1 MIPVKTGFPR
11 KAVRRALPAVLLLM
25 LAPRLLPAET
35 IPAGF
40 FAGIRFEE
48 PLPTAFDTG
57 QILPLDGSVDQDG
70 VAWILFRFLPIGRGE
85 QVDFITPVREGRFAR
100 EIVFPHSARG
110 QYSLEIFTGK
120 TRESMDY
127 VGRYY
132 GLKMLQG
139 RGPVMLPRRFFP
151 GFLFDQALPTRL
163 ATGEPLHLAG
173 EVEDAGAHRALAFSF
188 FSQDGSSWTSFLLVE
203 EGRFERTILV
213 PGEAEGATGLALYAG
228 LREGNL
234 PFVESYLHLEIA
246 PGAEPAEV
254 PPLFFDGL
262 ALDEPLPVKWPLRRA
277 VILAGEARPFVRR
290 FWMYLSRLDGG
301 EPRVLPAGLEEG
313 RFRFPLRL
321 TSGEEGPLRLSA
333 VIELQDGTTW
343 EAGEFLIE
351 GVDLPPPDLEV
362 GVVALALLAG
372 SPGKVPLLNRGSG
385 PVALEPPR
393 VEGPFAV
400 EAYPSVLEPG
410 EAGRIELSY
419 DGSGDD
425 QGLLTVLSDD
435 PFRPRVSVALS
446 GLAAREAATE
456 LLHLRADA
464 SGRIESGFDLLEQ
477 DLVFALY
484 AAPAE
489 RPWPGK
495 VYDIALDGSAA
506 LAKPAASPRAGRRD
520 SVEARARRLERALSL
535 RLRQTGLP
543 AGKPAGVQY
552 EVGDRR
558 SFFFAAQGDVPD
570 QSIEA
575 RVVAVNERAVAFV
588 QEDLRED
595 DGNIGEEQ
603 LKEGLDLFAEDYPLL
618 VETFGAPSD
627 VDGDGRVAVLVT
639 HLIEDVDVGG
649 QFRASSVLPRRSG
662 GDGNMIDLMWVN
674 PLYPAESLRALLA
687 HEFQHLVNFNQHV
700 LVRRGISE
708 VSWLNEGLSHLA
720 EDLVADH
727 HVSGNYH
734 LVRTFLEEPGA
745 VGLVD
750 GYLVDS
756 PTRGAAYLFV
766 RGLVDLLGEG
776 VLLRLVQT
784 GLVDRDNVEAATGES
799 FADLMAR
806 WGAQLYISGTGL
818 SGHSRF
824 NYRISPLQ
832 TPQGRGF
839 PPPASVT
846 YRLGE
851 EPPGLAIRPRGVQ
864 FLRLEGSEAA
874 ALSLQTEPQALLGA
888 VALPVAKAAAAAPM
902 TADHF
907 TGITLDPPLP
917 LQLATGETL
926 LFQGTT
932 ADSVEVINLEFVPE
946 DGGEAQ
952 RFFLLV
958 REGRFLR
965 TVFFQHDEV
974 STYSLNV
981 YVDKRQPTPF
991 VGRFFPIRLVQGQD
1005 PLFAPTRYFN
1015 RVRLDNPLPT
1025 SAPANLPFRVS
1036 GEVDDGEAT
1045 LMEFSLFPQGE
1056 DGQRSRR
1063 AESSQGLPVEAGR
1076 FDGELHFDEVPP
1088 GTYWLSL
1095 DVGQPGDLTYVG
1107 AVVNFEV
1114 LEPVTAVLE
1123 EGETGPQA
1131 FALYPNYPNPF
1142 NRGTVLSFSLPEAQP
1157 EVELTVYDLLGQKL
1171 AVLVR
1176 GARGSG
1182 FHSVAWNG
1190 LDDSGRPLASGS
1202 YLYRLRAGPHRAVG
1216 KLMLLR

>member
-1 MIPVKTGFPR
+1 MIPVKPGFLFR
-11 KAVRRALPAVLLLM
+11 AVRKTLPAVLLLM
-25 LAPRLLPAET
+25 LVPRLLPAEN
-35 IPAGF
+35 IPVGF
-40 FAGIRFEE
+40 FPGIRFEE
-48 PLPTAFDTG
+48 PLPTTFDTG
-57 QILPLDGSVDQDG
+57 QILPLDGGADQDG

-85 QVDFITPVREGRFAR
+85 QMDFIAPVTEGRFAR

-110 QYSLEIFTGK
+110 QYSLEIYTGK
-120 TRESMDY
+120 TKESMDY

-139 RGPVMLPRRFFP
+139 RGSVMLPRRFFP
-151 GFLFDQALPTRL
+151 GFLFDQPLPTRM

-173 EVEDAGAHRALAFSF
+173 EVEDTGAHKALAVSF
-188 FSQDGSSWTSFLLVE
+188 FSQDGSAWTSFLLVE

-213 PGEAEGATGLALYAG
+213 PGEAEGANGLALYAG

-234 PFVESYLHLEIA
+234 PLVESYLHLEIA
-246 PGAEPAEV
+246 SGAQPAEV
-254 PPLFFDGL
+254 PRQFFDGL
-262 ALDEPLPVKWPLRRA
+262 ALDEPLPVRWPLQRA

-290 FWMYLSRLDGG
+290 FWVYLKRLDGG
-301 EPRVLPAGLEEG
+301 ELRVFSPGLEEG
-313 RFRFPLRL
+313 RFRFPVRL
-321 TSGEEGPLRLSA
+321 AAGEEGPLRLSA
-333 VIELQDGTTW
+333 VVELQDGTTW

-362 GVVALALLAG
+362 GVVAVALLAG

-400 EAYPSVLEPG
+400 EAFPSVLEPG
-410 EAGRIELSY
+410 EAGEIELSY
-419 DGSGDD
+419 DGSGND

-446 GLAAREAATE
+446 GLAAREAATD
-456 LLHLRADA
+456 LVHLRADA
-464 SGRIESGFDLLEQ
+464 AGLIESGFDLLEQ
-477 DLVFALY
+477 DVVFALY
-484 AAPAE
+484 AAPSGRFHPE
-489 RPWPGK
+489 TS
-495 VYDIALDGSAA
+495 YDIFLDGSAA
-506 LAKPAASPRAGRRD
+506 LAKAAAAPRPGRRD
-520 SVEARARRLERALSL
+520 SVEALARQLERTLSL
-535 RLRQTGLP
+535 RLQESRLP
-543 AGKPAGVQY
+543 VAKPAGVKY
-552 EVGDRR
+552 EVGDSR
-558 SFFFAAQGDVPD
+558 SFFFGAQGDVPSQFMD
-570 QSIEA
+570 A
-575 RVVAVNERAVAFV
+575 RVVAVNERVVAFV

-595 DGNIGEEQ
+595 DDNIGDEQ
-603 LKEGLDLFAEDYPLL
+603 LKEALDLFAEDYPLL

-627 VDGDGRVAVLVT
+627 VDGDGKVAVLVT
-639 HLIEDVDVGG
+639 HLIEDVDAGG
-649 QFRASSVLPRRSG
+649 QFRASSVLPREAG

-674 PLYPAESLRALLA
+674 PIYPAESYRSLLA

-700 LVRRGISE
+700 LVRGGISE

-727 HVSGNYH
+727 HVSGNYS
-734 LVRTFLEEPGA
+734 L
-745 VGLVD
+745 
-750 GYLVDS
+750 

-766 RGLVDLLGEG
+766 RSLVDLMGEG

-784 GLVDRDNVEAATGES
+784 GLIDRDNVEAATGEG

-864 FLRLEGSEAA
+864 FLRLEGSQAA
-874 ALSLQTEPQALLGA
+874 TLSLQTEPQALLGA

-902 TADHF
+902 AADHF

-932 ADSVEVINLEFVPE
+932 ADSVEEINLEFVPE
-946 DGGEAQ
+946 DGGDAQ

-958 REGRFLR
+958 RDGRFLR
-965 TVFFQHDEV
+965 TVFFQHDQA

-981 YVDKRQPTPF
+981 YVDKRKPTPF
-991 VGRFFPIRLVQGQD
+991 VGRFFPIRLTQGQG
-1005 PLFAPTRYFN
+1005 PLVAPTRYFN
-1015 RVRLDNPLPT
+1015 RVRLDRPLQT
-1025 SAPANLPFRVS
+1025 SAGGNQPFPVS
-1036 GEVDDGEAT
+1036 GEVEDAEAT
-1045 LMEFSLFPQGE
+1045 LMEFSLFPQNE
-1056 DGQRSRR
+1056 DGLRSRR
-1063 AESSQGLPVEAGR
+1063 AENTQSLPVEGGR
-1076 FDGELHFDEVPP
+1076 FDGELSFDEVPL

-1095 DVGQPGDLTYVG
+1095 DVGQPGAMTYVG

-1114 LEPVTAVLE
+1114 LETVTAVLE
-1123 EGETGPQA
+1123 ERETGPQA
-1131 FALYPNYPNPF
+1131 FVLYPNYPNPF

-1182 FHSVAWNG
+1182 FHSVEWNG
-1190 LDDSGRPLASGS
+1190 RDDSGRLLASGS